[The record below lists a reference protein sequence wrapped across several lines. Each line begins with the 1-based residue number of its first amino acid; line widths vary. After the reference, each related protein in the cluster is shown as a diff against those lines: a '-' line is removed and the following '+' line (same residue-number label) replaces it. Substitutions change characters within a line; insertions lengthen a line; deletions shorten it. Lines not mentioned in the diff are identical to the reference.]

1 MNTRRTAGF
10 TLTELMIVVA
20 IIGLLASIGYPAY
33 QDQVQKTRRA
43 DAKSVLMEAANAMER
58 YYTAE
63 GSYTDATADDH
74 YPDKSPIDGTLTY
87 YDIDATIT
95 GGGTAYTL
103 TATRS
108 GAQAADKCGNLS
120 LSSTGERTIAS
131 ADAGVTNDDCW

>member
-10 TLTELMIVVA
+10 TLIELMIVIA

-63 GSYTDATADDH
+63 GSYTDATQGDD
-74 YPDKSPIDGTLTY
+74 YPAKSPIDGATTHY
-87 YDIDATIT
+87 TIDANIT

-120 LSSTGERTIAS
+120 LSSTGARTIAS
-131 ADAGVTNDDCW
+131 AGTGVTADECW

>member
-63 GSYTDATADDH
+63 GSYTDATADDD

-87 YDIDATIT
+87 YDIAATIT
-95 GGGTAYTL
+95 PDGTAYTL

>member
-10 TLTELMIVVA
+10 TLIELMIVVA

-63 GSYTDATADDH
+63 GSYTDATQGDD
-74 YPDKSPIDGTLTY
+74 YPAKSPIDGTTTHY
-87 YDIDATIT
+87 TIT
-95 GGGTAYTL
+95 ANITDFGTAYTL
-103 TATRS
+103 TAMRS

>member
-10 TLTELMIVVA
+10 TLIELMIVIA

-63 GSYTDATADDH
+63 GSYTGVTQGDD
-74 YPDKSPIDGTLTY
+74 YPAKSPIDGTTTHY
-87 YDIDATIT
+87 TIAANIT

-120 LSSTGERTIAS
+120 LSSTGARTIAS
-131 ADAGVTNDDCW
+131 AGTGVTADECW